1 MTEKRKQTRTILVL
15 AIVLVVVVA
24 VILGV
29 YLHNRPELTAG
40 DKTITLTVITDE
52 TTNTHQISTDA
63 VYLGAALKPGGL
75 VAGEDSQ
82 YGLYVKTVDGITVDE
97 AKMQWWCL
105 TKGGAEVYTG
115 VDETPIEDG
124 DTFEFTLTT
133 GY

>member
-1 MTEKRKQTRTILVL
+1 MENKKQKQTILVL
-15 AIVLVVVVA
+15 AIVLVAVVA
-24 VILGV
+24 LILGV
-29 YLHNRPELTAG
+29 YFANRSELVEG

-52 TTNTHQISTDA
+52 TTTVYEVSTDA

-75 VAGEDSQ
+75 VAGEESQ
-82 YGLYVKTVDGITVDE
+82 YGLYVKTVDGITADDTQ
-97 AKMQWWCL
+97 MQWWCL

-115 VDETPIEDG
+115 VDETPIKDG